1 MAQFQAIA
9 DGPLDSQGFVHAGGV
24 AISVGKVGGSVL
36 VESSLSDITN
46 QGVFVLQQSESR
58 LSSSL
63 FAFKAEGSVLEGEL
77 LHNVEVL
84 DHLKENRQQADR
96 N

>member
-1 MAQFQAIA
+1 MSQFQAIA
-9 DGPLDSQGFVHAGGV
+9 DGPLDNTGFVHAGGV

-46 QGVFVLQQSESR
+46 QGSVFVLQQSNSC

-63 FAFKAEGSVLEGEL
+63 FALKTEGSVLESEL
-77 LHNVEVL
+77 LNDV
-84 DHLKENRQQADR
+84 
-96 N
+96 